1 MPSNTVTE
9 AQRRAYGDAL
19 ELLVNRPDTLATQLF
34 RIERFTGARK
44 DFEQASG
51 VVLQPKT
58 GRAQEVPVSELEMR
72 VRWIFKEGYWA
83 RDWLDHF
90 DKIKMLGDPT
100 SAFTQAFGIACEV
113 KMLQVAVAGALGSAW
128 AGNKSNIEVPL
139 PDSQKI
145 ANGATAFTLDKLQDA
160 VERLRTRGQM
170 RPGARPQVLWTSLQE
185 RGFINTTEVKS
196 SDFNNT
202 KVMVNGELTQFY
214 GCDFHRIDDWFDPV
228 KKIRQRIL
236 PKTDANIRSVI
247 VYDKEGACL
256 ALPES
261 EDKMTMGMIDW
272 DKDRFSWQ
280 IGAMVDCGG
289 SRLQDYK
296 VVQVDC
302 TEAADAAL

>member
-9 AQRRAYGDAL
+9 AQRRAYADAL

-34 RIERFTGARK
+34 RVERFTGERK

-72 VRWIFKEGYWA
+72 LRWIFKEGYWA

-100 SAFTQAFGIACEV
+100 NAYTEAFGIACEV
-113 KMLQVAVAGALGSAW
+113 KMLQVGVAGAIGSGW
-128 AGNKSNIEVPL
+128 AGKKSNIEVPL

-145 ANGATAFTLDKLQDA
+145 ANGGTAFTLDKLKEA
-160 VERLRTRGQM
+160 VERLRVRGQM
-170 RPGARPQVLWTSLQE
+170 RPGTRPKVLWTSFQE
-185 RGFINTTEVKS
+185 TTFINTTEVKS
-196 SDFNNT
+196 SDYNNT
-202 KVMVNGELTQFY
+202 KVMVDGELKSFY
-214 GCDFHRIDDWFDPV
+214 GCDFHRIDDWYDEL
-228 KKIRQRIL
+228 KKERHRIL
-236 PKTDANIRSVI
+236 PKTDANVRSVI
-247 VYDKEGACL
+247 IYDQAGVVL
-256 ALPES
+256 GLPEVD
-261 EDKMTMGMIDW
+261 DKMTKGMIDW

-289 SRLQDYK
+289 GRLRDYK

-302 TEAADAAL
+302 TEAADVAL